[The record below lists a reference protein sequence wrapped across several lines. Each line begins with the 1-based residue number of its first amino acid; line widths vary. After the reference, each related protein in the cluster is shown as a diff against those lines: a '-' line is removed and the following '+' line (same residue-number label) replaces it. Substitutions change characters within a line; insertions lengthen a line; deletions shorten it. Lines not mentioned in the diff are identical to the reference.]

1 MTPLEECGLQHL
13 SWELDEECTGCEL
26 VASPADC
33 NGRGIIVDVT
43 EDGVPYDLT
52 RHRVYLIWRH
62 RVTRRRGCI
71 EMFVEAIRRY
81 EDAAGEMLGLA
92 DELRKEAA
100 AGGLSGPP
108 GEPGIDGKQ
117 GPQGEPGPQ
126 GPAGFTPLVDIA
138 IDAEGTTTLTV
149 TDANGSKSA
158 TMLRGLR
165 GEKGDRGEPGEVGP
179 EGPMGPKG
187 DRGEKGMTGKDG
199 RTPQLARES
208 TEKFSFD
215 ATGKATFKTKSRQY
229 FVGDWIIDR
238 YRNVAEVTQVIEES
252 PGWRT
257 IEMTLIGAFRGLG
270 VAVCRGL
277 DETVGTTAKGYI
289 PVEGLFVRE
298 GDYVLSLDTGCIGV
312 VVEEGPMV
320 DGKSQLA
327 QLKVVAKFGGSVT
340 GDFATKDYV
349 DKKFNSITDLG
360 TKEF

>member
-1 MTPLEECGLQHL
+1 M
-13 SWELDEECTGCEL
+13 
-26 VASPADC
+26 
-33 NGRGIIVDVT
+33 
-43 EDGVPYDLT
+43 
-52 RHRVYLIWRH
+52 
-62 RVTRRRGCI
+62 
-71 EMFVEAIRRY
+71 
-81 EDAAGEMLGLA
+81 
-92 DELRKEAA
+92 
-100 AGGLSGPP
+100 
-108 GEPGIDGKQ
+108 
-117 GPQGEPGPQ
+117 
-126 GPAGFTPLVDIA
+126 
-138 IDAEGTTTLTV
+138 

-187 DRGEKGMTGKDG
+187 DRGEKGATGKDG

-257 IEMTLIGAFRGLG
+257 IETTLIGAFRGLG
-270 VAVCRGL
+270 IAVCRGL

-298 GDYVLSLDTGCIGV
+298 GDYVFSLDTGCIGV

>member
-1 MTPLEECGLQHL
+1 MLNFADGGTLT
-13 SWELDEECTGCEL
+13 SRTFL
-26 VASPADC
+26 VRVQEDLGAYADP
-33 NGRGIIVDVT
+33 G
-43 EDGVPYDLT
+43 DGYTL
-52 RHRVYLIWRH
+52 
-62 RVTRRRGCI
+62 
-71 EMFVEAIRRY
+71 FVEAIRRY

-100 AGGLSGPP
+100 AGGFSGPP

-138 IDAEGTTTLTV
+138 IDAEGTATLTV

-187 DRGEKGMTGKDG
+187 DRGEKGATGKDG

-270 VAVCRGL
+270 IAVCKGL

-298 GDYVLSLDTGCIGV
+298 GDYVFSLDTGCIGV